1 MHLDQPNLNESE
13 HHCFIHISL
22 LDNILIDRHQILKRF
37 CYWFTVFLV
46 ICIFTIFNF
55 IGDDRLVS
63 TNYTTLYA
71 ADNSRK
77 LQTVSQCLTYC
88 SVNSSCLSVS
98 FNPITSTCYTAG
110 NTDVILLE
118 DTELGYPVYM
128 KSSEMSQANV
138 YAETSGL
145 AMGAYISCTFYH
157 NRNNFHIKK
166 SPFARCK
173 WKQYPEV

>member
-1 MHLDQPNLNESE
+1 M
-13 HHCFIHISL
+13 
-22 LDNILIDRHQILKRF
+22 
-37 CYWFTVFLV
+37 FLV
-46 ICIFTIFNF
+46 IYIFTIFNF
-55 IGDDRLVS
+55 IGEDRLVS

-88 SVNSSCLSVS
+88 SVNSSCLSVT
-98 FNPITSTCYTAG
+98 FNPITSTCHTAG

-166 SPFARCK
+166 SPLAMCK
-173 WKQYPEV
+173 LEKISRGIKRLNSDLLQATTTFIGSPFILWVFF